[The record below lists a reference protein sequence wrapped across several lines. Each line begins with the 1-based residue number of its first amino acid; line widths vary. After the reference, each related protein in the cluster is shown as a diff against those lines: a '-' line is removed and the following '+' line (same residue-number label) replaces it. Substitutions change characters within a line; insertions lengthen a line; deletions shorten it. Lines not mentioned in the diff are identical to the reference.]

1 MIELLDYDGLS
12 DQAIVNKYLQNQPGV
27 MKLVVLLRAFKAD
40 HSNRTANNHYDKRTK
55 TPMLTRELQERANPK
70 ALDLIPKKG
79 FMTEKTVKDILDKHS
94 FKPVILDVSKKLA
107 KER

>member
-1 MIELLDYDGLS
+1 
-12 DQAIVNKYLQNQPGV
+12 
-27 MKLVVLLRAFKAD
+27 
-40 HSNRTANNHYDKRTK
+40 
-55 TPMLTRELQERANPK
+55 MLTRELQERANPK